1 MIPRAKAQQEL
12 LDGLNDAIKSGK
24 KWEDVAVISPKKG
37 KNSWTFREMYDA
49 IAKDVKPE
57 EYSTNPIDDK
67 IIIAVYMGLQ
77 GISESMI
84 LESIAHTDNSLKLL
98 FDESVKTIIIPRRDT
113 DKSWV
118 ECINPQL
125 VTEEKYKEAKEAVEN
140 LKKML
145 EEMK

>member
-1 MIPRAKAQQEL
+1 MDK
-12 LDGLNDAIKSGK
+12 
-24 KWEDVAVISPKKG
+24 
-37 KNSWTFREMYDA
+37 
-49 IAKDVKPE
+49 
-57 EYSTNPIDDK
+57 DK

-125 VTEEKYKEAKEAVEN
+125 VTEEKYKEAEEAVEK